1 MSNSKGGFNMADNGL
16 PSFIKEEQDKLI
28 FNGGKN
34 KEFLAYVPEKYFE
47 RNVAEVNGE
56 YIEIMGIF
64 DYTVEDSETGK
75 NIGLYPFR
83 FPTMFT
89 TKPYRVDKVKG
100 IQLIKTM
107 EPSDYRILR
116 YQDGDEIAVSTS
128 VVQSVANAEKFMNLW
143 FILGYIINTIP
154 YDKLYEYMVDN
165 LALNGS
171 SYGLNAQMLGV
182 PFSELCR
189 SKDDIKIP
197 FRLSKSKDM
206 NNYKSVSV
214 KQVSKLLS
222 PYTALISE
230 DFDESV
236 LYAMMNDTPKDTPLE
251 KILVGD

>member
-1 MSNSKGGFNMADNGL
+1 
-16 PSFIKEEQDKLI
+16 
-28 FNGGKN
+28 
-34 KEFLAYVPEKYFE
+34 
-47 RNVAEVNGE
+47 
-56 YIEIMGIF
+56 
-64 DYTVEDSETGK
+64 
-75 NIGLYPFR
+75 
-83 FPTMFT
+83 
-89 TKPYRVDKVKG
+89 
-100 IQLIKTM
+100 
-107 EPSDYRILR
+107 
-116 YQDGDEIAVSTS
+116 
-128 VVQSVANAEKFMNLW
+128 MNLW

-206 NNYKSVSV
+206 NSYKSVSV

-236 LYAMMNDTPKDTPLE
+236 LYAMMNVTPKDTPLE